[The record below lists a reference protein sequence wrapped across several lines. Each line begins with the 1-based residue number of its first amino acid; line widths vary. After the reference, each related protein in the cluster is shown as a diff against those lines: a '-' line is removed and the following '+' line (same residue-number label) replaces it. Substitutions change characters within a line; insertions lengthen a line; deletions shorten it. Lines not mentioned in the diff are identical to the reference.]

1 MKKDIFYTEG
11 EAQRLAKSQWRTLLA
26 WLSMPLLFQHMWL
39 TYNWWENPYYW
50 ENRKILL
57 KLLKN
62 GDFKII
68 NVEGPNQFFYKSID
82 IKFSDSETLYNI
94 WLWDNGDLTL
104 RVYDRYM
111 ISNNIIG
118 LFSVGPIEGNWIK
131 RCWNLLDE
139 YTNKVGERN
148 GIN

>member
-1 MKKDIFYTEG
+1 MKRGIFYTEG

-26 WLSMPLLFQHMWL
+26 WLSMPLLVQHMWL
-39 TYNWWENPYYW
+39 TYNWWSNPHYW

-68 NVEGPNQFFYKSID
+68 NVEMGSEFFYKSID
-82 IKFSDSETLYNI
+82 IKFLDSETLYNI
-94 WLWDNGDLTL
+94 WLWDGGDLTL
-104 RVYDRYM
+104 GTTY
-111 ISNNIIG
+111 NHENIG
-118 LFSVGPIEGNWIK
+118 LFSNGPIESYRINQ
-131 RCWNLLDE
+131 CWNLLDG
-139 YTNKVGERN
+139 YTNKVGEKN

>member
-1 MKKDIFYTEG
+1 MKKGVFYTKG
-11 EAQRLAKSQWRTLLA
+11 EAQRLAKSQLRTLLA
-26 WLSMPLLFQHMWL
+26 WLSLPLLAQHMWL
-39 TYNWWENPYYW
+39 TYNWWENPHYW

-68 NVEGPNQFFYKSID
+68 NVEMSSKFFYKSID

-104 RVYDRYM
+104 GTTYNRE
-111 ISNNIIG
+111 SIG
-118 LFSVGPIEGNWIK
+118 LYKVGPIEGNWIK
-131 RCWNLLDE
+131 KCWNLLDE
-139 YTNKVGERN
+139 YTNRVGGNN
-148 GIN
+148 G

>member
-57 KLLKN
+57 KLLKS

-68 NVEGPNQFFYKSID
+68 NVEMSSKFFYKSID
-82 IKFSDSETLYNI
+82 IKFSDSETVYNI
-94 WLWDNGDLTL
+94 WLWDDGDLTL
-104 RVYDRYM
+104 GTEF
-111 ISNNIIG
+111 NHETIG
-118 LFSVGPIEGNWIK
+118 LFSDGPIESYRINQ
-131 RCWNLLDE
+131 CWNLLDE